1 MNLNFLRRQRVV
13 GLDVGRGSVKAL
25 VLERRGSEDIVVG
38 RGVSRIESTLDNRH
52 TAQAIHTALAAA
64 GATGEPVIAAV
75 GGPDIVIRQV
85 SLPPLPPAKIIP
97 ALEIQYR
104 ELGLLPPG
112 ESVMDAQVLRR
123 SKDGTSHDVLSISVP
138 KALVDERTRVLQ
150 AASVTVQ
157 TLDVEP
163 LALLNAALY
172 ITGLE
177 IGELLVLLNVGRQS
191 SSLCLFSEGGPVVA
205 RYLDVGAEA
214 FSEQLSAAFG
224 TSSPATESFLRGIP
238 ATELPRAQR
247 ACRDLVERIAE
258 DMRLSLTFYR
268 TEYDRDSLPRYAIG
282 GWSDLAPL
290 GRWVSERIGLSA
302 PLELMDPFKAVELR
316 LKATIPAPDAAASGP
331 QYLQAFGLALRGL

>member
-25 VLERRGSEDIVVG
+25 VLERRGSGDLVVG
-38 RGVSRIESTLDNRH
+38 RGVGRVDLTLDNRQ

-97 ALEIQYR
+97 ALEIQHR
-104 ELGLLPPG
+104 ELGLLPPA

-138 KALVDERTRVLQ
+138 RALVEERTRVLQ
-150 AASVTVQ
+150 SAAVTVQ

-177 IGELLVLLNVGRQS
+177 PGSCWCSSMSGGSPRPCACSASRGR
-191 SSLCLFSEGGPVVA
+191 
-205 RYLDVGAEA
+205 
-214 FSEQLSAAFG
+214 
-224 TSSPATESFLRGIP
+224 
-238 ATELPRAQR
+238 
-247 ACRDLVERIAE
+247 
-258 DMRLSLTFYR
+258 
-268 TEYDRDSLPRYAIG
+268 
-282 GWSDLAPL
+282 
-290 GRWVSERIGLSA
+290 
-302 PLELMDPFKAVELR
+302 
-316 LKATIPAPDAAASGP
+316 
-331 QYLQAFGLALRGL
+331 